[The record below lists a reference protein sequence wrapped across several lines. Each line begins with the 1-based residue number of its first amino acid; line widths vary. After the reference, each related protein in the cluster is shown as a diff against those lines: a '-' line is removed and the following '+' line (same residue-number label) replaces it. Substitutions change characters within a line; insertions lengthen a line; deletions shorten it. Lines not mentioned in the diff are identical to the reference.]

1 MSTNMTNNLEL
12 SAPWISN
19 NETSILPD
27 TTDYEF
33 VDFLQLPSDT
43 METFMELG
51 TIPEVKSEEHNNLSM
66 DENDLL
72 MDIMSEIGIGS
83 PSASE
88 TSVCDMEST
97 QSLIDEVETY
107 LQNVE
112 EPRRDV
118 TAPLSIKTNQANALM
133 PEVKKSETDK
143 IFDALTTG
151 KVYHEDAATKD
162 LDLKNAFTT
171 SVTGED
177 GRQVIII
184 IAPPSSPPTSIENV
198 RVTASP
204 ASPNFSLSPSAVPSP
219 LSPGM
224 NSDDS
229 DWSPAVVAGNNNISK
244 QQRKKYQ
251 RKVRSVYPPVNP
263 YPREKKERKKAQ
275 NRTAAYKYRE
285 KKKAEWEKVDMEL
298 DELMTKNSL
307 LKKKVSDMELEL
319 RCLKKLMMET
329 GLGDYIR

>member
-1 MSTNMTNNLEL
+1 MSTNMTNNMEL
-12 SAPWISN
+12 SAPWIYS

-27 TTDYEF
+27 SSNYEF
-33 VDFLQLPSDT
+33 ADFLQLPSDT
-43 METFMELG
+43 MEAFMELG
-51 TIPEVKSEEHNNLSM
+51 TIPEVKQEEHQNINM

-107 LQNVE
+107 LQTVE
-112 EPRRDV
+112 EPRTEV
-118 TAPLSIKTNQANALM
+118 TAPLTINTNPVM
-133 PEVKKSETDK
+133 EEEKSETDK

-151 KVYHEDAATKD
+151 KVYHEDALTPD
-162 LDLKNAFTT
+162 LDFGNAYTT
-171 SVTGED
+171 SVTGKD
-177 GRQVIII
+177 GQQVIII
-184 IAPPSSPPTSIENV
+184 IAPPSSPPSSMNKV
-198 RVTASP
+198 RVAAPP

-229 DWSPAVVAGNNNISK
+229 DWSPAVVAGNTNISK
-244 QQRKKYQ
+244 QQQRKKYQ
-251 RKVRSVYPPVNP
+251 RKVRSVYPPVTP
-263 YPREKKERKKAQ
+263 YPKEKKERKKAQ

-285 KKKAEWEKVDMEL
+285 KKKAEWDKVDQEL
-298 DELMTKNSL
+298 DEVIAKNSQ
-307 LKKKVSDMELEL
+307 LKKQVSDMEVEL

-329 GLGDYIR
+329 GLADYIR

>member
-1 MSTNMTNNLEL
+1 MTNNMEL
-12 SAPWISN
+12 SAPWISS
-19 NETSILPD
+19 NETTSILPD
-27 TTDYEF
+27 SSNYEF

-43 METFMELG
+43 MEAFMELG
-51 TIPEVKSEEHNNLSM
+51 TIPEVKLEEHQNLNM

-107 LQNVE
+107 LQTVE
-112 EPRRDV
+112 EPRTEV
-118 TAPLSIKTNQANALM
+118 TAPLSINTNPVM
-133 PEVKKSETDK
+133 ESKKSETDK

-151 KVYHEDAATKD
+151 KVYHEDTVAQD
-162 LDLKNAFTT
+162 LDLENAFTT
-171 SVTGED
+171 SVTGKD
-177 GRQVIII
+177 GQQVIII
-184 IAPPSSPPTSIENV
+184 IAPPSSPSSSINNV
-198 RVTASP
+198 RVVPSPP

-229 DWSPAVVAGNNNISK
+229 DWSPAVVAGNTNISK
-244 QQRKKYQ
+244 QRKKYQ
-251 RKVRSVYPPVNP
+251 RKVRSVYPPVTP
-263 YPREKKERKKAQ
+263 YPKEKKERKKAQ

-285 KKKAEWEKVDMEL
+285 KKKAEWDKVDQEL
-298 DELMTKNSL
+298 DEVIAKNSQ
-307 LKKKVSDMELEL
+307 LKKQVSDMEVEL

-329 GLGDYIR
+329 GLADYIR